1 MPLSQSQSPA
11 RVALVTGASSGIGK
25 ATAHALAAAG
35 FVVYAGARRPDAL
48 ADLESAG
55 LCPVRL
61 DVTDED
67 SLVGAVRAAEA
78 EHGAVDV
85 LVNNAGYG
93 ELGAVEEVAA
103 DRWRRQFD
111 TNVVGPVRLAQLV
124 LPNMRRQHRGRIIN
138 VGSMGG
144 ELTFPF
150 GGAYHASKYAIEALS
165 DALRV
170 EVKPFGV
177 DVVVIQP
184 GVVRTPLGDA
194 SIAALRTTPDS
205 PYAAMVAGFERQSR
219 ASFESGRGILVPER
233 VAVTIVAA
241 AQARRPRTRYKV
253 GTIARILP
261 VLRHAL
267 PDRAWDALMGHM
279 AGGAAAASTAPAA
292 HGA

>member
-1 MPLSQSQSPA
+1 MPQSQHPA

-25 ATAHALAAAG
+25 VTARALAAAG
-35 FVVYAGARRPDAL
+35 FVVYAGARRPAAL
-48 ADLESAG
+48 ADLEAAG
-55 LCPVRL
+55 LRPVRL
-61 DVTDED
+61 DVTDEG
-67 SLVGAVRAAEA
+67 SMVAAVRAAEA

-93 ELGAVEEVAA
+93 ELGPVEEVAA

-124 LPNMRRQHRGRIIN
+124 LPGMRRHHRGRIIN

-144 ELTFPF
+144 EMTFPF
-150 GGAYHASKYAIEALS
+150 GGAYHASKYAVEALS
-165 DALRV
+165 DALRA

-194 SIAALRTTPDS
+194 SIAALRTGPDS

-219 ASFESGRGILVPER
+219 ASFESGRGILAPER
-233 VAVTIVAA
+233 VATTIVAA

-253 GTIARILP
+253 GAIAHILP
-261 VLRHAL
+261 FLRHTL
-267 PDRAWDALMGHM
+267 PDRAWDTLVGRMS
-279 AGGAAAASTAPAA
+279 AGADAGETTLAARRV
-292 HGA
+292 